1 MRRLGVP
8 VAAGALLLAVVP
20 PVAAEELP
28 VGVTSSGPAKVVTD
42 TDSTTGRIVAT
53 FTITDPTLT
62 ATGATICRNWGD
74 EVRQGCR
81 YQRFDGQPV
90 VDEWDDEYVDDDE
103 YARWDIVGQPGSWT
117 VSYPIGFD
125 GITREQCL
133 TAAWDDPTFTASM
146 QVQNDAGVVIG
157 AGSFAYD
164 VVCTGIEG
172 NSAGPARSRVSATR
186 SVRSKPFAFVVLD
199 TRRVLASFRICQYD
213 SIGGRYYDCDMER
226 LAPKD
231 RLEDGTG
238 WGLTY
243 TITWR
248 PMGAQLCDYID
259 RKWPQAGLR
268 VQYFDRAGE
277 RVLTLF
283 RGTRLDC

>member
-1 MRRLGVP
+1 MVGVP
-8 VAAGALLLAVVP
+8 VAAGAMLLAVIP

-28 VGVTSSGPAKVVTD
+28 VSVASSGPAKVVTD
-42 TDSTTGRIVAT
+42 TDSSTGRIVAT

-62 ATGATICRNWGD
+62 ATGATICRSWGD
-74 EVRQGCR
+74 EARQGCR
-81 YQRFDGQPV
+81 YQRFDGQSV

-103 YARWDIVGQPGSWT
+103 YTRWDIVGQPGSWT

-133 TAAWDDPTFTASM
+133 TAAWDDPVFTASM

-157 AGSFAYD
+157 TGSFAYD

-172 NSAGPARSRVSATR
+172 SSSGPARSKVSASR
-186 SVRSKPFAFVVLD
+186 SVKSKPFAFVVLD
-199 TRRVLASFRICQYD
+199 TRRVLASYRICQYD

-226 LAPKD
+226 LTARN
-231 RLEDGTG
+231 RLRDGTG
-238 WGLTY
+238 WGLSY

-248 PMGAQLCDYID
+248 AMGSQLCDYID

-268 VQYFDRAGE
+268 VQYFDRSGD